1 MTPPTIQML
10 RDGLALHQAG
20 RRGEAEMRYRE
31 VLRIEPSNPDALHLM
46 GMLESEQGRHPSA
59 IQWIQKAIQSNPCV
73 PDFHTHLGSVFM
85 AMGRF
90 ADAAGAFQ
98 KAVSLGPDSADAHYN
113 LGVAL
118 HQLGQLDKAIAS
130 YQTALRLNP
139 DAAAFNN
146 MGVALAARGC
156 RDEAADAFRL
166 ALRLRTDHA
175 DALMNL
181 GNLLKELGR
190 AEEAIECYQKRL
202 CLPNVPFELVLHLG
216 GLLQLRGRLD
226 EAESLYRQALQ
237 GRPDPQVL
245 NNLAIISEE
254 RGNLDEAERLARQAL
269 ASRPD
274 FVEALDNLGNIL
286 LKQRRITEA
295 IASYDKALALQPG
308 DANVRYNR
316 SIALLTH
323 GDLPRAWQEYD
334 WRHFWSRTNS
344 PLLECPQP
352 LWRGEDLTG
361 RTLLLYAEQG
371 LGDTLQFIR
380 YLPLVAARGP
390 ARIFLHCPA
399 ELHAVLQG
407 LPGVTRLFAPGESVP
422 EFDTHAPLMDLP
434 CVFGTTLDTIP
445 AGVPYLPA
453 PRGEAPPELR
463 ASGNLKVGIV
473 WAGGTKHPQDR
484 FRSVR
489 LEEFAPLLDVPGI
502 DFYSLQVGSRSS
514 DLAQPGAPRGIV
526 DLSPRLKD
534 FADTAAAMMR
544 LDLVI
549 SVDTSVVH
557 LAGALGR
564 PVWTLLPFASDWRW
578 LMNRGDT
585 PWYPTMRLFQQTTP
599 GDWAGVFAKVKA
611 ALKHFQLPIAD
622 CRLKTDSAVVSDIS
636 DSAFRA
642 PHSAFAKPL
651 YFAGQAGNG
660 FGWGVCNRYLLDEL
674 SRLHW
679 TIPLSLRDPRFQGRK
694 LPGDLFTPVEGYVLE
709 PATTSRGK
717 RNFGYAFF
725 EHELVPESVANAAK
739 MDLLFVGSTWCKER
753 LEERGIRNGAL
764 LIQGVDGRIFHP
776 APRRPEDGRFVVFS
790 GGKFELRKGQDL
802 VLQAFAILSRKYPDM
817 LLVTTWHNAWPQSMQ
832 TMAASKHIRFELSP
846 GNWQEKMAHLCRI
859 NGIDPARVRTMDSL
873 PSERMA
879 EVYRS
884 TDVGVFPN
892 RCEGGTNLVLM
903 EYMACGRPA
912 IASHASGHRDVA
924 HDGNA
929 ILLKQLRDL
938 PITEAG
944 GRLAARWQEASVDEI
959 VAAVEQVYHHRDAA
973 AHIGG
978 AGAESMR
985 EWTWE
990 RMART
995 VLAATGQG

>member
-1 MTPPTIQML
+1 ML
-10 RDGLALHQAG
+10 REGLALHQAG
-20 RRGEAEMRYRE
+20 RRSEAEMRYRE

-46 GMLESEQGRHPSA
+46 GMLESEQGRHTGA

-98 KAVSLGPDSADAHYN
+98 KAVSLGSDSADAHYN

-118 HQLGQLDKAIAS
+118 HQLGQLDRAIAS
-130 YQTALRLNP
+130 YQTALRLGP

-146 MGVALAARGC
+146 MGVALAARGR
-156 RDEAADAFRL
+156 RDEAADAFRQ
-166 ALRLRTDHA
+166 ALRLRADHA

-190 AEEAIECYQKRL
+190 AEEAIECYQRRL
-202 CLPNVPFELVLHLG
+202 RLPNVPFELVLHLG

-237 GRPDPQVL
+237 ARPDPQVL

-254 RGNLDEAERLARQAL
+254 RGQLDEAERLVRQAL
-269 ASRPD
+269 AARPD

-286 LKQRRITEA
+286 LKQRKLAGA

-316 SIALLTH
+316 SIALLTL
-323 GDLPRAWQEYD
+323 GNLPRAWQEYD
-334 WRHFWSRTNS
+334 WRHFWGRTNS
-344 PLLECPQP
+344 PLLDCPQP
-352 LWRGEDLTG
+352 LWRGEDLSG
-361 RTLLLYAEQG
+361 RTLLLYGEQG

-399 ELHAVLQG
+399 ELHAVIQG
-407 LPGVTRLFAPGESVP
+407 LPGLTKLFAPGESVP
-422 EFDTHAPLMDLP
+422 GFDTHAPLMDLP
-434 CVFGTTLDTIP
+434 CVFGTTLNTIP
-445 AGVPYLPA
+445 AGVPYLPV
-453 PRGEAPPELR
+453 PKGEAPPELR
-463 ASGNLKVGIV
+463 DSGNLKVGIV

-489 LEEFAPLLDVPGI
+489 LEEFAPLLAVPGI
-502 DFYSLQVGSRSS
+502 DFYSLQVGSRS
-514 DLAQPGAPRGIV
+514 L
-526 DLSPRLKD
+526 DLSQTGVAGNVVNLAPRLKN

-578 LMNRGDT
+578 LSNRTDS
-585 PWYPTMRLFQQTTP
+585 PWYPTMRLFQQTAP
-599 GDWAGVFAKVKA
+599 GDWAGVFARVKT
-611 ALKHFQLPIAD
+611 ALEHFVKHCRLPIAD
-622 CRLKTDSAVVSDIS
+622 CQLEPASSAASDIS
-636 DSAFRA
+636 NSGFRA
-642 PHSAFAKPL
+642 PHSAFSCPL

-660 FGWGVCNRYLLDEL
+660 FGWGVCNRYLLEEL

-679 TIPLSLRDPRFQGRK
+679 TIPLSLRDRRFQGQK
-694 LPGDLFTPVEGYVLE
+694 LPGNLFTPVEGYVLE
-709 PATTSRGK
+709 PATSSRGK
-717 RNFGYAFF
+717 HTFGYAFF
-725 EHELVPESVANAAK
+725 EHELVNESVANAAK
-739 MDLLFVGSTWCKER
+739 MDLLFVGSTWCRER
-753 LEERGIRNGAL
+753 LEERGIRNGTL

-776 APRRPEDGRFVVFS
+776 APRRPEDGRFVIFS

-802 VLQAFAILSRKYPDM
+802 VLRAFAILSQKYPDM
-817 LLVTTWHNAWPQSMQ
+817 MLVTAWHNAWPQSLQ
-832 TMAASKHIRFELSP
+832 TMAASKHIRFQLSP
-846 GNWQEKMAHLCRI
+846 GGWQEKMAHLCRI
-859 NGIDPARVRTMDSL
+859 NGIDPARVRAMDSL
-873 PSERMA
+873 PSEQMSG
-879 EVYRS
+879 VYWS
-884 TDVGVFPN
+884 SDVGLFPN

-903 EYMACGRPA
+903 EYMACGRPV
-912 IASHASGHRDVA
+912 IASHASGHRDVV
-924 HDGNA
+924 HEGNA
-929 ILLKQLRDL
+929 MLLRQLRDIQ
-938 PITEAG
+938 ITGAD

-959 VAAVEQVYHHRDAA
+959 VAAVEHAYHHRDVAA
-973 AHIGG
+973 RIGQ

-995 VLAATGQG
+995 VLAATGQV